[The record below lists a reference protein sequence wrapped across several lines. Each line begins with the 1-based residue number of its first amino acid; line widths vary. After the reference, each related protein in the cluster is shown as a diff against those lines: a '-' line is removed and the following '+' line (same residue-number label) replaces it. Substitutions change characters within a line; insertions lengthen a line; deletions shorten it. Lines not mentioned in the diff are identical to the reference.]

1 MRSSAARSAS
11 RDRWTASGVLSL
23 ERAKLES
30 LLEREPLIVY
40 RVMRAILRVVHVI
53 LNRLAIESGELT
65 NYMFKVR
72 GKY

>member
-1 MRSSAARSAS
+1 MDDRPHYAALRALGPC
-11 RDRWTASGVLSL
+11 RVLSL

-40 RVMRAILRVVHVI
+40 RVMRAILRVVHGI
-53 LNRLAIESGELT
+53 LNRLAIESSELT